1 MPEPVR
7 IRTAADLFTVLT
19 TGSFVEQAAVL
30 KSVSQ
35 KPERA
40 LLLGKHQ
47 GEDFIDLLVRLIP
60 ESEGGIR
67 SLQLFCLSLYDDPR
81 VTPFMLGAFEKSR
94 DAASVLHLARRLA
107 LDQAPE
113 FFREFLWRDDKPAQ
127 SLAAARILS
136 GSQEL
141 GPAERLRIAVFLDRD
156 FDPPSLCP
164 ENLDLWL
171 AELSGPH
178 RRRVRRLAE
187 RLGEEALVLW
197 SRFESL
203 GPDEREW
210 LVALT
215 AELQPSLARDHLSR
229 ILRQE
234 SVSLPMVRLALE
246 LGLELPARLLDNE
259 DERVRALAIEQGLGG
274 ERLEAFLS
282 ASVPEAVAATRR
294 CSTERLLE
302 LLADP
307 RWQVRAAA
315 TGTLAGQAEIPL
327 QEVRRRAKSELQGER
342 VAAIELLLKAG
353 DDTWLAEQLGSAVDR
368 LHVNAIEQ
376 RG

>member
-7 IRTAADLFTVLT
+7 IRTAADLFSVLT
-19 TGSFVEQAAVL
+19 TGSFMEQAAVL

-40 LLLGKHQ
+40 LLLGKH
-47 GEDFIDLLVRLIP
+47 GREDFIDLLARLIP

-67 SLQLFCLSLYDDPR
+67 KLQLFCLSLYDDPR
-81 VTPFMLGAFEKSR
+81 ITSFMLNEFERSR
-94 DAASVLHLARRLA
+94 DAASILHLGRRLA
-107 LDQAPE
+107 MDQAPE
-113 FFREFLWRDDKPAQ
+113 FFRGFLWRDDKPAQ

-136 GSQEL
+136 GSEKL
-141 GPAERLRIAVFLDRD
+141 APAERLRIAIFLDRD

-187 RLGEEALVLW
+187 RLGEEALALW
-197 SRFESL
+197 SRFDSL
-203 GPDEREW
+203 AEPEREW

-215 AELQPSLARDHLSR
+215 ARLQPCLARDHLAR
-229 ILRQE
+229 ILRQGA
-234 SVSLPMVRLALE
+234 VSLPMVRQALT
-246 LGLELPARLLDNE
+246 LGLELPARLLESE
-259 DERVRALAIEQGLGG
+259 DERVRALAIEEGLAG
-274 ERLEAFLS
+274 ERVEAFLS
-282 ASVPEAVAATRR
+282 ASLPEAVAATRR

-307 RWQVRAAA
+307 RWQVRATA
-315 TGTLAGQAEIPL
+315 TETLAGKAEIPL
-327 QEVRRRAKSELQGER
+327 QELRRRAKSELLGER

-353 DDTWLAEQLGSAVDR
+353 DDPWLAEQLRAGPAP
-368 LHVNAIEQ
+368 AP
-376 RG
+376 GP